1 MAPNDDGND
10 DGEALRWEQER
21 QSSDKCMYEAVGSL
35 VGGGNMDSGWVF
47 LKAKFSQLFNF
58 DNDWETR
65 TRMPKIDDK
74 DVNNAEEPAKNK
86 WKEKCRKLL
95 DDIGVE

>member
-21 QSSDKCMYEAVGSL
+21 QSSDKCMYDAVGSL
-35 VGGGNMDSGWVF
+35 VGGGNVDGGWVF
-47 LKAKFSQLFNF
+47 LKAKFSQLFDF
-58 DNDWETR
+58 DNNWETR
-65 TRMPKIDDK
+65 TRMPKIDDE